1 MTQGGLRLGCITAD
15 LTGRVALVTGAGRG
29 IGRAITHA
37 LAECGARVAITSRTL
52 EDLERVDREIEDKK
66 GECLPIPADVTVV
79 DQCYQVVEKAYQW
92 HNRLDILV
100 NSAGV
105 NIQRMAIDV
114 TEEDWD
120 KVISTNLKGSFF
132 CCQAA
137 GRKMIP
143 QRKGKIINI
152 TSQMSFVGFYKRA
165 AYCASKGGV
174 TQFTKVLAVEWAR
187 YNINVNCVAPTF
199 LFTPFT
205 EPMFQDKGFH
215 EEVLRRIPMGR
226 IGKPEDVTGAVIYL
240 ASDAS
245 DLVTGSTILVDGGW
259 VAW

>member
-1 MTQGGLRLGCITAD
+1 MGGIKAN
-15 LTGRVALVTGAGRG
+15 LTGKVALVTGGGKG
-29 IGRAITHA
+29 IGRAIALA
-37 LAECGARVAITSRTL
+37 LAECGASVAIASRTMA
-52 EDLERVDREIEDKK
+52 DLEKVKTEIEDKG
-66 GECLPIPADVTVV
+66 GECFVTTADVSVV
-79 DQCYQVVEKAYQW
+79 NQCYEMVEKVYQW

-100 NSAGV
+100 NSAGI
-105 NIQRMAIDV
+105 NIQRVATDV
-114 TEEDWD
+114 TEEEWD

-137 GRKMIP
+137 GKKMIA

-152 TSQMSFVGFYKRA
+152 TSQMSFVGYYKRA

-174 TQFTKVLAVEWAR
+174 AQFTKVLAVEWAP

-199 LFTPFT
+199 IYTPLT
-205 EPMFQDKGFH
+205 APMFEDKDFYDD
-215 EEVLRRIPMGR
+215 VLNRIPMR
-226 IGKPEDVTGAVIYL
+226 KIGKPEDVTGAVIYL